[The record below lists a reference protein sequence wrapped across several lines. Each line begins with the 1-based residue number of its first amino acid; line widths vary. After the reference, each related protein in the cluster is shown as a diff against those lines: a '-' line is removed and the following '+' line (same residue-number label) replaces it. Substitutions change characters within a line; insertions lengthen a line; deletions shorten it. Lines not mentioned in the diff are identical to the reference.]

1 MIYSSIY
8 IDNLRIE
15 IHNNLLGRETIK
27 VNDEIVSSKYSLLG
41 AKHSFKFE
49 EVDFEL
55 TLRTTIFGVVFDLS
69 KNGVPIIESTK
80 SGCRV
85 FILIVIGSALLYH
98 FLFGGK

>member
-8 IDNLRIE
+8 IDNLRNE

-49 EVDFEL
+49 EVDYEL
-55 TLRTTIFGVVFDLS
+55 SLRTAIFGVVFDLS

-80 SGCRV
+80 SGCMV
-85 FILIVIGSALLYH
+85 FVLILIVSALLYY
-98 FLFGGK
+98 FIFGCN